1 MARAAA
7 LTLTLLALG
16 GLGTSTASARGEFRR
31 EVPRWWIAPAL
42 CVHHYEGSWQDPDA
56 PYYGGMQMD
65 WSFMHN
71 YGPWTLRRYGTADHW
86 PWRTQ
91 LLIAYRGWRAQG
103 WGAWPNSAHFCGLI

>member
-1 MARAAA
+1 
-7 LTLTLLALG
+7 
-16 GLGTSTASARGEFRR
+16 
-31 EVPRWWIAPAL
+31 
-42 CVHHYEGSWQDPDA
+42 
-56 PYYGGMQMD
+56 MQMD